1 MLHSTLLGL
10 SPEPVLLQ
18 LAQQAATETLLYAAV
33 LRRFRPNYPQQ
44 VYDIILSHLG
54 KDQRNSA
61 VDVATGSGQAAVQ
74 LAQHFKQVQARTTP
88 SLQ

>member
-1 MLHSTLLGL
+1 
-10 SPEPVLLQ
+10 
-18 LAQQAATETLLYAAV
+18 
-33 LRRFRPNYPQQ
+33 

-54 KDQRNSA
+54 KDQRNLA

-74 LAQHFKQVQARTTP
+74 LAQHFKQVQAGATL